1 LQNGNDPSIRGNE
14 FVVYYSWI
22 LYCGM
27 CLGIH
32 GYYIGEMTLS
42 LFRTGITIISNER
55 MSVGLLADA
64 RTIEL
69 FIEKK
74 LELEKKLYAVMEG
87 KMRYRVDRAKYGCY
101 SDGDYEA
108 NGRCGYEIIVN

>member
-1 LQNGNDPSIRGNE
+1 MQNGNDPSIRENE

-55 MSVGLLADA
+55 MSVGLLVDA

-69 FIEKK
+69 FIEVGIG
-74 LELEKKLYAVMEG
+74 EEV
-87 KMRYRVDRAKYGCY
+87 VCC
-101 SDGDYEA
+101 DGGEDAISSRSSE
-108 NGRCGYEIIVN
+108 VWMLK